1 MVNSEK
7 VHETC
12 LHLHK
17 DKVYCSC
24 EKVNKKSASVEDKE
38 MLKTKDNVTTPTD
51 VNQMIDELVANA
63 QAALKEMKTFDQAKV
78 DTIVHRMAIAGL
90 DHHMDLAKLAVE
102 ETGRGV
108 YEDKAI
114 KNMFATEEIWNSIKD
129 DKTVGVIEEDE
140 QKQLTLIAEP
150 IGVIAGV
157 TPVTNPTSTVMF
169 KAEIAIKTRNP
180 IIFSFH
186 PGAQQCSAKALEII
200 RDEAMKVGLPAG
212 ALQFI
217 AVPSIEACQA
227 LMHHPG
233 IATILAT
240 GGPGMVKSAYSSGKP
255 ALGVGAGN
263 APAYLEASADIKQ
276 AVNDIVLS
284 KSFDNGMVC
293 ASEQG
298 VIVDSSIYNE
308 VKQEFT
314 AQGAYF
320 VKQKDMKQF
329 TETVINTD
337 KMAVNPRIVGQSPQ
351 QIAEWAGIEV
361 PADATILIAELKG
374 VGDKYPL
381 SHEKLSPVLAMF
393 KADGHEEGFKLA
405 ETMLDIGGLGHTA
418 IIHTQDEA
426 LALDYADQMQACRI
440 LVNQPSTF
448 GGIGD
453 LYNNMI
459 PSLTLGC
466 GSYGGNSISHNVGT
480 IDLLN
485 IKTLAK
491 RRNNMQW
498 VKLPP
503 KIYFEKNSV
512 RYLEKMAGLD
522 RVFIVGDK
530 GMEKLG
536 YIKIV
541 EDVLARRN
549 NNVQIQTFVDVEPD
563 PSTDTVYAGTERM
576 KAFAPDAIVAI
587 GGGSVMDAAK
597 GMWLFYD
604 AEGDFFGAKQKF
616 LDIRKRTYKFPKPTK
631 SKLICIPTTSGTGS
645 EVTPFAV
652 ITDSASGI
660 KYPLA
665 DYALT
670 PDVAL
675 VDSQFIESVPAT
687 VVADTGLDVLCHAT
701 ESYVSTMASDYT
713 RGLSLQAIKSVFA
726 NLAKSYNGDL
736 EAKARMHDASTI
748 AGMAFANALLGI
760 NHSIAHK
767 LGQTFHLPH
776 GRCIAITMPHVIRYN
791 AMRPNKRAIWAKYQY
806 HRADEDYAEIA
817 RYLGLKGNTTAELVE
832 AYVQAIIDLAGQVNV
847 DLSLKGQGISK
858 AEVVKNADRIA
869 ELAYEDNCTVTNP
882 VEPLIADMKQMV
894 LDEYAGTA
902 SSVTVH

>member
-1 MVNSEK
+1 
-7 VHETC
+7 
-12 LHLHK
+12 
-17 DKVYCSC
+17 
-24 EKVNKKSASVEDKE
+24 
-38 MLKTKDNVTTPTD
+38 MLKDSKADTTLD
-51 VNQMIDELVANA
+51 VNAMIDELVANA
-63 QAALKEMKTFDQAKV
+63 QEALKIMKTFDQKKI
-78 DTIVHRMAIAGL
+78 DHIVHRMAIAGL
-90 DHHMDLAKLAVE
+90 DHHMELAKMAVE

-114 KNMFATEEIWNSIKD
+114 KNMFATEEIWHSIKD
-129 DKTVGVIEEDE
+129 DKTVGVISEDK
-140 QKQLTLIAEP
+140 QKNIIQIAEP

-157 TPVTNPTSTVMF
+157 TPVTNPTSTTMF
-169 KAEIAIKTRNP
+169 KSEIAIKTRNP

-186 PGAQQCSAKALEII
+186 PGAQKSSAHALEVI
-200 RDEAMKVGLPAG
+200 RDEAVKAGLPAG

-217 AVPSIEACQA
+217 PVPSIEACQA

-263 APAYLEASADIKQ
+263 APAYIEATADIKQ

-298 VIVDSSIYNE
+298 CIVDDAIYE
-308 VKQEFT
+308 PVKAEFT
-314 AQGAYF
+314 KQGAYF
-320 VKQKDMKQF
+320 VKQKDIKAL
-329 TETVINTD
+329 TDTVID
-337 KMAVNPRIVGQSPQ
+337 QDRMAVNPRIVGQSAW
-351 QIAEWAGIEV
+351 QIANWAGIDV
-361 PADATILIAELKG
+361 PKDTPLLIAELKG
-374 VGDKYPL
+374 VGDKWPL

-393 KADGHEEGFKLA
+393 KAEGHEDAFKLC

-418 IIHTQDEA
+418 IIHTADED
-426 LALDYADQMQACRI
+426 LALDYADKMQACRV
-440 LVNQPSTF
+440 LVNSPSTF

-453 LYNNMI
+453 LYNEMI

-503 KIYFEKNSV
+503 KIYFERNSV
-512 RYLEKMAGLD
+512 RYLEKMDGLD
-522 RVFIVGDK
+522 RVLIVGDR

-536 YIKIV
+536 YVRIV
-541 EDVLARRN
+541 EDVLKNRTN
-549 NNVQIQTFVDVEPD
+549 PVDVQTFLDVEPD
-563 PSTDTVYAGTERM
+563 PSSNTVYKGTAIA
-576 KAFAPDAIVAI
+576 KDFKPDAIVAI

-597 GMWLFYD
+597 GIWLFYD
-604 AEGDFFGAKQKF
+604 GDGDFFGAKQKF

-631 SKLICIPTTSGTGS
+631 SKLVCIPTTSGTGS

-652 ITDSASGI
+652 ITDSETGI

-675 VDSQFIESVPAT
+675 IDPQFIETVPPK
-687 VVADTGLDVLCHAT
+687 VVADTGLDVICHAT
-701 ESYVSTMASDYT
+701 ESFVSTMASSYT
-713 RGLSLQAIKSVFA
+713 RGLSLQALKLAFD
-726 NLAKSYNGDL
+726 NLELSYNGDL
-736 EAKARMHDASTI
+736 EAKAKMHDASTI

-767 LGQTFHLPH
+767 LGQTYHLPH
-776 GRCIAITMPHVIRYN
+776 GRCIAITFPHIVRYN
-791 AMRPNKRAIWAKYQY
+791 AKTPKKRAVWSKYNY
-806 HRADEDYAEIA
+806 FRADEDYAEIA

-832 AYVQAIIDLAGQVNV
+832 AFAQAYIDLAHRVGVKM
-847 DLSLKGQGISK
+847 SLKDQGISK
-858 AEVVKNADRIA
+858 EDVLKNVDRIA

-882 VEPLIADMKQMV
+882 VEPLIADMKQIV
-894 LDEYAGTA
+894 LDEYEGTE
-902 SSVTVH
+902 SSPSVHN

>member
-1 MVNSEK
+1 M
-7 VHETC
+7 
-12 LHLHK
+12 LK
-17 DKVYCSC
+17 DKP
-24 EKVNKKSASVEDKE
+24 E
-38 MLKTKDNVTTPTD
+38 TQTD
-51 VNQMIDELVANA
+51 IEANIDQLVANA
-63 QAALKEMKTFDQAKV
+63 QEALKVLKTYDQEKI
-78 DTIVHRMAIAGL
+78 DQIVHRMAIAGL
-90 DHHMDLAKLAVE
+90 DHHMELAKMAVE

-114 KNMFATEEIWNSIKD
+114 KNMFATEEIWHSIKD
-129 DKTVGVIEEDE
+129 DKTVGVISEDK
-140 QKQLTLIAEP
+140 QKNIVQIAEP

-169 KAEIAIKTRNP
+169 KSEIAIKTRNP

-186 PGAQQCSAKALEII
+186 PGAQKSSARALEVI
-200 RDEAMKVGLPAG
+200 RDEAKKVGLPDG

-217 AVPSIEACQA
+217 AIPSIEACQA

-263 APAYLEASADIKQ
+263 APAYIEATANIKQ

-298 VIVDSSIYNE
+298 AVVDAAIYDD
-308 VKQEFT
+308 VKKEFT

-320 VKQKDMKQF
+320 VKQKDIKKL

-337 KMAVNPRIVGQSPQ
+337 KMAVNPRIVGQSAW
-351 QIAEWAGIEV
+351 QIANWAGIDV
-361 PADATILIAELKG
+361 PKDTPLLIAELKG
-374 VGDKYPL
+374 VGDKFPL

-393 KADGHEEGFKLA
+393 KASGHEEAFEMA

-418 IIHTQDEA
+418 IIHTADDD
-426 LALDYADQMQACRI
+426 LALDYADKMQACRV
-440 LVNQPSTF
+440 LVNSPSTF

-453 LYNNMI
+453 LYNEMI

-503 KIYFEKNSV
+503 KIYFERNSV
-512 RYLEKMAGLD
+512 RYLEKMDGLD
-522 RVFIVGDK
+522 RVLIVGDR

-536 YIKIV
+536 YVRIV
-541 EDVLARRN
+541 EDVLKNRT
-549 NNVQIQTFVDVEPD
+549 NNVDIQTFLDVEPD
-563 PSTDTVYAGTERM
+563 PSSNTVYKGTAIA
-576 KAFAPDAIVAI
+576 KDFKPDAIVAI

-597 GMWLFYD
+597 GIWLFYD
-604 AEGDFFGAKQKF
+604 GDGDFFGAKQKF

-631 SKLICIPTTSGTGS
+631 SKLVCIPTTSGTGS

-652 ITDSASGI
+652 ITDSDTGI

-675 VDSQFIESVPAT
+675 VDPQFIETVPPK
-687 VVADTGLDVLCHAT
+687 VVADTGLDVICHAT
-701 ESYVSTMASDYT
+701 ESFVSTMASSYT
-713 RGLSLQAIKSVFA
+713 KGLSLQALKLAFD
-726 NLAKSYNGDL
+726 NLELSYQGDL
-736 EAKARMHDASTI
+736 EAKAKMHDASTI

-776 GRCIAITMPHVIRYN
+776 GRCIAITFPHVVRYN
-791 AMRPNKRAIWAKYQY
+791 AKTPKKRAVWSKYNY
-806 HRADEDYAEIA
+806 FRADEDYAEIA

-832 AYVQAIIDLAGQVNV
+832 AFAQAYIDLANRVGVKM
-847 DLSLKGQGISK
+847 SLKEQGITKQAVDES
-858 AEVVKNADRIA
+858 VDRLA

-882 VEPLIADMKQMV
+882 VEPLIADMKQIV
-894 LDEYAGTA
+894 LDEYEGTA
-902 SSVTVH
+902 SSDSVK

>member
-1 MVNSEK
+1 M
-7 VHETC
+7 
-12 LHLHK
+12 LK
-17 DKVYCSC
+17 DKP
-24 EKVNKKSASVEDKE
+24 E
-38 MLKTKDNVTTPTD
+38 TQTD
-51 VNQMIDELVANA
+51 IEANIDQLVANA
-63 QAALKEMKTFDQAKV
+63 QEALKVLKTYDQEKI
-78 DTIVHRMAIAGL
+78 DQIVHRMAIAGL
-90 DHHMDLAKLAVE
+90 DHHMELAKMAVE

-114 KNMFATEEIWNSIKD
+114 KNMFATEEIWHSIKD
-129 DKTVGVIEEDE
+129 DKTVGVISEDK
-140 QKQLTLIAEP
+140 QKNIVQIAEP

-169 KAEIAIKTRNP
+169 KSEIAIKTRNP

-186 PGAQQCSAKALEII
+186 PGAQKSSARALEVI
-200 RDEAMKVGLPAG
+200 RDEAKKVGLPDG

-217 AVPSIEACQA
+217 AIPSIEACQA
-227 LMHHPG
+227 LMHHPD

-263 APAYLEASADIKQ
+263 APAYIEATANIKQ

-298 VIVDSSIYNE
+298 AVVDAAIYDD
-308 VKQEFT
+308 VKKEFT

-320 VKQKDMKQF
+320 VKQKDIKKL

-337 KMAVNPRIVGQSPQ
+337 KMAVNPRIVGQSAW
-351 QIAEWAGIEV
+351 QIANWAGIDV
-361 PADATILIAELKG
+361 PKDTPLLIAELKG
-374 VGDKYPL
+374 VGDKFPL

-393 KADGHEEGFKLA
+393 KASGHEEAFEMA

-418 IIHTQDEA
+418 IIHTADDD
-426 LALDYADQMQACRI
+426 LALDYADKMQACRV
-440 LVNQPSTF
+440 LVNSPSTF

-453 LYNNMI
+453 LYNEMI

-503 KIYFEKNSV
+503 KIYFERNSV
-512 RYLEKMAGLD
+512 RYLEKMDSLD
-522 RVFIVGDK
+522 RVLIVGDRS
-530 GMEKLG
+530 MEKLG
-536 YIKIV
+536 YVRIV
-541 EDVLARRN
+541 EDVLKNRT
-549 NNVQIQTFVDVEPD
+549 NNVDIQTFLDVEPD
-563 PSTDTVYAGTERM
+563 PSSNTVYKGTAIA
-576 KAFAPDAIVAI
+576 KDFKPDAIVAI

-597 GMWLFYD
+597 GIWLFYD
-604 AEGDFFGAKQKF
+604 GDGDFFGAKQKF

-631 SKLICIPTTSGTGS
+631 SKLVCIPTTSGTGS

-652 ITDSASGI
+652 ITDSDTGI

-675 VDSQFIESVPAT
+675 VDPQFIETVPPK
-687 VVADTGLDVLCHAT
+687 VVADTGLDVICHAT
-701 ESYVSTMASDYT
+701 ESFVSTMASSYT
-713 RGLSLQAIKSVFA
+713 KGLSLQALKLAFD
-726 NLAKSYNGDL
+726 NLELSYQGDL
-736 EAKARMHDASTI
+736 DAKAKMHDASTI

-776 GRCIAITMPHVIRYN
+776 GRCIAITFPHVVRYN
-791 AMRPNKRAIWAKYQY
+791 AKTPKKRAVWSKYNY
-806 HRADEDYAEIA
+806 FRADEDYAEIA

-832 AYVQAIIDLAGQVNV
+832 AFAQAYIDLAHRVGVKM
-847 DLSLKGQGISK
+847 SLKEQGITKQAVDES
-858 AEVVKNADRIA
+858 VDRLA

-882 VEPLIADMKQMV
+882 VEPLIADMKQIV
-894 LDEYAGTA
+894 LDEYEGTA
-902 SSVTVH
+902 SSDSVK

>member
-1 MVNSEK
+1 M
-7 VHETC
+7 
-12 LHLHK
+12 LK
-17 DKVYCSC
+17 DKP
-24 EKVNKKSASVEDKE
+24 E
-38 MLKTKDNVTTPTD
+38 TQTD
-51 VNQMIDELVANA
+51 IEANIDQLVANA
-63 QAALKEMKTFDQAKV
+63 QEALKVLKTYDQEKI
-78 DTIVHRMAIAGL
+78 DQIVHRMAIAGL
-90 DHHMDLAKLAVE
+90 DHHMELAKMAVE

-114 KNMFATEEIWNSIKD
+114 KNMFATEEIWHSIKD
-129 DKTVGVIEEDE
+129 DKTVGVISEDK
-140 QKQLTLIAEP
+140 QKNIVQIAEP

-169 KAEIAIKTRNP
+169 KSEIAIKTRNP

-186 PGAQQCSAKALEII
+186 PGAQKSSARALEVI
-200 RDEAMKVGLPAG
+200 RDEAKKVGLPDG

-217 AVPSIEACQA
+217 AIPSIEACQA

-263 APAYLEASADIKQ
+263 APAYIEATANIKQ

-298 VIVDSSIYNE
+298 AVVDAAIYDD
-308 VKQEFT
+308 VKKEFT

-320 VKQKDMKQF
+320 VKQKDIKKL

-337 KMAVNPRIVGQSPQ
+337 KMAVNPRIVGQSAW
-351 QIAEWAGIEV
+351 QIANWAGIDV
-361 PADATILIAELKG
+361 PKDTPLLIAELKG
-374 VGDKYPL
+374 VGDKFPL

-393 KADGHEEGFKLA
+393 KASGHEEAFEMA

-418 IIHTQDEA
+418 IIHTADDD
-426 LALDYADQMQACRI
+426 LALDYADKMQACRV
-440 LVNQPSTF
+440 LVNSPSTF

-453 LYNNMI
+453 LYNEMI

-503 KIYFEKNSV
+503 KIYFERNSV
-512 RYLEKMAGLD
+512 RYLEKMDGLD
-522 RVFIVGDK
+522 RVLIVGDR

-536 YIKIV
+536 YVRIV
-541 EDVLARRN
+541 EDVLKNRT
-549 NNVQIQTFVDVEPD
+549 NNVDIQTFLDVEPD
-563 PSTDTVYAGTERM
+563 PSSNTVYKGTAIA
-576 KAFAPDAIVAI
+576 KDFKPDAIVAI

-597 GMWLFYD
+597 GIWLFYD
-604 AEGDFFGAKQKF
+604 GDGDFFGAKQKF

-631 SKLICIPTTSGTGS
+631 SKLVCIPTTSGTGS

-652 ITDSASGI
+652 ITDSDTGI

-675 VDSQFIESVPAT
+675 VDPQFIETVPPK
-687 VVADTGLDVLCHAT
+687 VVADTGLDVICHAT
-701 ESYVSTMASDYT
+701 ESFVSTMASSYT
-713 RGLSLQAIKSVFA
+713 KGLSLQALKLAFD
-726 NLAKSYNGDL
+726 NLELSYQGDL
-736 EAKARMHDASTI
+736 DAKAKMHDASTI

-776 GRCIAITMPHVIRYN
+776 GRCIAITFPHVVRYN
-791 AMRPNKRAIWAKYQY
+791 AKTPKKRAVWSKYNY
-806 HRADEDYAEIA
+806 FRADEDYAEIA

-832 AYVQAIIDLAGQVNV
+832 AFAQAYIDLANRVGVKM
-847 DLSLKGQGISK
+847 SLKEQGITKQAVDES
-858 AEVVKNADRIA
+858 VDRLA

-882 VEPLIADMKQMV
+882 VEPLIADMKQIV
-894 LDEYAGTA
+894 LDEYEGTA
-902 SSVTVH
+902 SSDSVK

>member
-1 MVNSEK
+1 M
-7 VHETC
+7 
-12 LHLHK
+12 LK
-17 DKVYCSC
+17 DKP
-24 EKVNKKSASVEDKE
+24 E
-38 MLKTKDNVTTPTD
+38 TQTD
-51 VNQMIDELVANA
+51 IEANIDQLVANA
-63 QAALKEMKTFDQAKV
+63 QEALKVLKTYDQEKIEQ
-78 DTIVHRMAIAGL
+78 IVHRMAIAGL
-90 DHHMDLAKLAVE
+90 DHHMELAKMAVE

-114 KNMFATEEIWNSIKD
+114 KNMFATEEIWHSIKD
-129 DKTVGVIEEDE
+129 DKTVGVISEDK
-140 QKQLTLIAEP
+140 QKNIVQIAEP

-169 KAEIAIKTRNP
+169 KSEIAIKTRNP

-186 PGAQQCSAKALEII
+186 PGAQKSSARALEVI
-200 RDEAMKVGLPAG
+200 RDEAKKVGLPDG

-217 AVPSIEACQA
+217 AIPSIEACQA

-263 APAYLEASADIKQ
+263 APAYIEATANIKQ

-298 VIVDSSIYNE
+298 AVVDAAIYDD
-308 VKQEFT
+308 VKKEFT

-320 VKQKDMKQF
+320 VKQKDIKKL

-337 KMAVNPRIVGQSPQ
+337 KMAVNPRIVGQSAW
-351 QIAEWAGIEV
+351 QIANWAGIDV
-361 PADATILIAELKG
+361 PKDTPLLIAELKG
-374 VGDKYPL
+374 VGDKFPL

-393 KADGHEEGFKLA
+393 KASGHEEAFEMA

-418 IIHTQDEA
+418 IIHTADDD
-426 LALDYADQMQACRI
+426 LALDYADKMQACRV
-440 LVNQPSTF
+440 LVNSPSTF

-453 LYNNMI
+453 LYNEMI

-503 KIYFEKNSV
+503 KIYFERNSV
-512 RYLEKMAGLD
+512 RYLEKMDGLD
-522 RVFIVGDK
+522 RVLIVGDR

-536 YIKIV
+536 YVRIV
-541 EDVLARRN
+541 EDVLKNRT
-549 NNVQIQTFVDVEPD
+549 NNVDIQTFLDVEPD
-563 PSTDTVYAGTERM
+563 PSSNTVYKGTAIA
-576 KAFAPDAIVAI
+576 KDFKPDAIVAI

-597 GMWLFYD
+597 GIWLFYD
-604 AEGDFFGAKQKF
+604 GDGDFFGAKQKF

-631 SKLICIPTTSGTGS
+631 SKLVCIPTTSGTGS
-645 EVTPFAV
+645 EVTPFAFN
-652 ITDSASGI
+652 TDSDTGI

-675 VDSQFIESVPAT
+675 VDPQFIETVPPK
-687 VVADTGLDVLCHAT
+687 VVADTGLDVICHAT
-701 ESYVSTMASDYT
+701 ESFVSTMASSYT
-713 RGLSLQAIKSVFA
+713 KGLSLQALKLAFD
-726 NLAKSYNGDL
+726 NLELSYQGDL
-736 EAKARMHDASTI
+736 DAKAKMHDASTI

-776 GRCIAITMPHVIRYN
+776 GRCIAITFPHVVRYN
-791 AMRPNKRAIWAKYQY
+791 AKTPKKRAVWSKYNY
-806 HRADEDYAEIA
+806 FRADEDYAEIA

-832 AYVQAIIDLAGQVNV
+832 AFAQAYIDLAHRVGVKM
-847 DLSLKGQGISK
+847 SLKEQGITKQAVDES
-858 AEVVKNADRIA
+858 VDRLA

-882 VEPLIADMKQMV
+882 VEPLIADMKQIV
-894 LDEYAGTA
+894 LDEYEGTA
-902 SSVTVH
+902 SSDSVK

>member
-1 MVNSEK
+1 
-7 VHETC
+7 
-12 LHLHK
+12 
-17 DKVYCSC
+17 
-24 EKVNKKSASVEDKE
+24 
-38 MLKTKDNVTTPTD
+38 MLKSSDKKTVQDTKAVD
-51 VNQMIDELVANA
+51 VDKMIDELVKNA
-63 QAALKEMKTFDQAKV
+63 QEALEIMKGFDQEKV
-78 DTIVHRMAIAGL
+78 DHIVHRMAIAGL
-90 DHHMDLAKLAVE
+90 DHHMELAKLAVE

-114 KNMFATEEIWNSIKD
+114 KNMFATEEIWHSIKN
-129 DKTVGVIEEDE
+129 DKTVGVINEDK
-140 QKQLTLIAEP
+140 QKNVVSIAEP

-169 KAEIAIKTRNP
+169 KSEIAIKTRNP

-186 PGAQQCSAKALEII
+186 PGAQKSSARALEVL
-200 RDEAMKVGLPAG
+200 RDEAVKAGLPAG

-233 IATILAT
+233 VATILAT

-263 APAYLEASADIKQ
+263 APAYIEASADVKQ
-276 AVNDIVLS
+276 AVNDIMLS
-284 KSFDNGMVC
+284 KSFDHGMVC

-298 VIVDSSIYNE
+298 MIVDAPIYDK
-308 VKQEFT
+308 VKQEFKD
-314 AQGAYF
+314 QGAYF
-320 VKQKDMKQF
+320 IQKKDMKKF
-329 TETVINTD
+329 TETVINTE
-337 KMAVNPRIVGQSPQ
+337 KMAVNPRIVGQSAW
-351 QIAEWAGIEV
+351 QIANWAGIDI
-361 PADATILIAELKG
+361 PKDTQLIIAELPEP
-374 VGDKYPL
+374 GDKYPL

-393 KADGHEEGFKLA
+393 KATDHEDGFAKA
-405 ETMLDIGGLGHTA
+405 EKMLDIGGLGHTA
-418 IIHTQDEA
+418 VIHTHDEDLA
-426 LALDYADQMQACRI
+426 LAYADKMQACRI
-440 LVNQPSTF
+440 LVNTPSTM

-503 KIYFEKNSV
+503 KIYFERNSV
-512 RYLEKMAGLD
+512 RYLEKMDGLD
-522 RVFIVGDK
+522 RVLIVGDR

-536 YIKIV
+536 YVRIV
-541 EDVLARRN
+541 EDVLKNRT
-549 NNVQIQTFVDVEPD
+549 NNVDIQTFLDVEPD
-563 PSTDTVYAGTERM
+563 PSSNTVYKGTAIA
-576 KAFAPDAIVAI
+576 KDFKPDAIVAV

-597 GMWLFYD
+597 GIWLFYD
-604 AEGDFFGAKQKF
+604 GDGDFFGAKQKF

-631 SKLICIPTTSGTGS
+631 SKLVCIPTTSGTGS

-652 ITDSASGI
+652 ITDSDTGI

-675 VDSQFIESVPAT
+675 VDPQFIETVPAK
-687 VVADTGLDVLCHAT
+687 VVADTGLDVICHAT
-701 ESYVSTMASDYT
+701 ESFVSTMASSYT
-713 RGLSLQAIKSVFA
+713 RGLSLEALKLAFD
-726 NLAKSYNGDL
+726 NLEASYNGDL
-736 EAKARMHDASTI
+736 EAKAKMHDASTI

-767 LGQTFHLPH
+767 LGQTYHLPH
-776 GRCIAITMPHVIRYN
+776 GRCIAISFPHVVRYN
-791 AMRPNKRAIWAKYQY
+791 AKTPTKRAVWSKYNY
-806 HRADEDYAEIA
+806 FKADEDYAQIA

-832 AYVQAIIDLAGQVNV
+832 AFVQAYIDLAGRIGVKM
-847 DLSLKGQGISK
+847 SLKEQGISK
-858 AEVVKNADRIA
+858 EDVLANADRIA

-882 VEPLIADMKQMV
+882 VEPLIADMKQIV
-894 LDEYAGTA
+894 LDEYEGTA
-902 SSVTVH
+902 SDPSVRA

>member
-1 MVNSEK
+1 M
-7 VHETC
+7 
-12 LHLHK
+12 LK
-17 DKVYCSC
+17 DKP
-24 EKVNKKSASVEDKE
+24 E
-38 MLKTKDNVTTPTD
+38 TQTD
-51 VNQMIDELVANA
+51 IEANIDQLVANA
-63 QAALKEMKTFDQAKV
+63 QEALKVLKTYDQEKI
-78 DTIVHRMAIAGL
+78 DQIVHRMAIAGL
-90 DHHMDLAKLAVE
+90 DHHMELAKMAVE

-114 KNMFATEEIWNSIKD
+114 KNMFATEEIWHSIKD
-129 DKTVGVIEEDE
+129 DKTVGVISEDK
-140 QKQLTLIAEP
+140 QKNIVQIAEP

-169 KAEIAIKTRNP
+169 KSEIAIKTRNP

-186 PGAQQCSAKALEII
+186 PGAQKSSARALEVI
-200 RDEAMKVGLPAG
+200 RDEAKKVGLPDG

-217 AVPSIEACQA
+217 AIPSIEACQA

-263 APAYLEASADIKQ
+263 APAYIEATANIKQ

-298 VIVDSSIYNE
+298 AVVDAAIYDD
-308 VKQEFT
+308 VKKEFT

-320 VKQKDMKQF
+320 VKQKDIKKL

-337 KMAVNPRIVGQSPQ
+337 KMAVNPRIVGQSAW
-351 QIAEWAGIEV
+351 QIANWAGIDV
-361 PADATILIAELKG
+361 PKDTPLLIAELKG
-374 VGDKYPL
+374 VGDKFPL

-393 KADGHEEGFKLA
+393 KASGHEEAFEMA

-418 IIHTQDEA
+418 IIHTADDD
-426 LALDYADQMQACRI
+426 LALDYADKMQACRV
-440 LVNQPSTF
+440 LVNSPSTF

-453 LYNNMI
+453 LYNEMI

-503 KIYFEKNSV
+503 KIYFERNSV
-512 RYLEKMAGLD
+512 RYLEKMDGLD
-522 RVFIVGDK
+522 RVLIVGDR

-536 YIKIV
+536 YVRIV
-541 EDVLARRN
+541 EDVLKNRT
-549 NNVQIQTFVDVEPD
+549 NNVDIQTFLDVEPD
-563 PSTDTVYAGTERM
+563 PSSNTVYKGTAIA
-576 KAFAPDAIVAI
+576 KDFKPDAIVAI

-597 GMWLFYD
+597 GIWLFYD
-604 AEGDFFGAKQKF
+604 GDGDFFGAKQKF

-631 SKLICIPTTSGTGS
+631 SKLVCIPTTSGTGS

-652 ITDSASGI
+652 ITDSDTGI

-675 VDSQFIESVPAT
+675 VDPQFIETVPPK
-687 VVADTGLDVLCHAT
+687 VVADTGLDVICHAT
-701 ESYVSTMASDYT
+701 ESFVSTMASSYT
-713 RGLSLQAIKSVFA
+713 KGLSLQALKLAFD
-726 NLAKSYNGDL
+726 NLELSYQGDL
-736 EAKARMHDASTI
+736 DAKAKMHDASTI

-776 GRCIAITMPHVIRYN
+776 GRCIAITFPHVVRYN
-791 AMRPNKRAIWAKYQY
+791 AKTPKKRAVWSKYNY
-806 HRADEDYAEIA
+806 FRADEDYAEIA

-832 AYVQAIIDLAGQVNV
+832 AFAQAYIDLAHRVGVKM
-847 DLSLKGQGISK
+847 SLKEQGITKQAVDES
-858 AEVVKNADRIA
+858 VDRLA

-882 VEPLIADMKQMV
+882 VEPLIADMKQIV
-894 LDEYAGTA
+894 LDEYEGTA
-902 SSVTVH
+902 SSDSVK

>member
-1 MVNSEK
+1 M
-7 VHETC
+7 
-12 LHLHK
+12 LK
-17 DKVYCSC
+17 DKATVDTQAT
-24 EKVNKKSASVEDKE
+24 VDA
-38 MLKTKDNVTTPTD
+38 
-51 VNQMIDELVANA
+51 MIDELVANA
-63 QAALKEMKTFDQAKV
+63 QAALAEMKGFDQAKV
-78 DTIVHRMAIAGL
+78 DNIVHQMAIAGL
-90 DHHMDLAKLAVE
+90 DHHMELAKLAVE
-102 ETGRGV
+102 ETKRGV

-114 KNMFATEEIWNSIKD
+114 KNMFATEEIWNTIKD
-129 DKTVGVIEEDE
+129 DKTVGVIAEDK
-140 QKQLTLIAEP
+140 QKNLISIAEP

-157 TPVTNPTSTVMF
+157 TPVTNPTSTTMF

-180 IIFSFH
+180 IIFAFH
-186 PGAQQCSAKALEII
+186 PLAQKSSARALEVM
-200 RDEAMKVGLPAG
+200 RDYAKQAGLPEG
-212 ALQFI
+212 ALQYVP
-217 AVPSIEACQA
+217 VPSMAATTA
-227 LMHHPG
+227 LMNHPG
-233 IATILAT
+233 VATILAT

-263 APAYLEASADIKQ
+263 VPAYIEATADIKQ
-276 AVNDIVLS
+276 AVNDVILS

-298 VIVDSSIYNE
+298 IIVDEPIYAD
-308 VKQEFT
+308 VKREMQ

-320 VKQKDMKQF
+320 VKQKDLKHF
-329 TETVINTD
+329 EETVIDLD
-337 KMAVNPRIVGQSPQ
+337 KQAVNPKIVGQSAW
-351 QIAEWAGIEV
+351 QIAQWAGIDV
-361 PADATILIAELKG
+361 PKETPILVAELKG
-374 VGDKYPL
+374 VGPKFPL
-381 SHEKLSPVLAMF
+381 SREKLSPVLAMV
-393 KADGHEEGFKLA
+393 KAAGHAEGFDLA
-405 ETMLDIGGLGHTA
+405 EGMLNVGGRGHTA
-418 IIHTQDEA
+418 VIHTKNDD
-426 LALDYADQMQACRI
+426 LALDYADRMSACRI
-440 LVNQPSTF
+440 LVNSPSTM

-512 RYLEKMAGLD
+512 NYLETMEGLE
-522 RVFIVGDK
+522 RVFIVGDA
-530 GMEKLG
+530 GMDKLG
-536 YIKIV
+536 YVKIV
-541 EDVLARRN
+541 EDVLAKRDN
-549 NNVQIQTFVDVEPD
+549 PVQIQTFTDVEPD
-563 PSTDTVYAGTERM
+563 PSTDTVYAGTARM
-576 KAFAPDAIVAI
+576 RAFKPDTIVAI

-604 AEGDFFGAKQKF
+604 ADGDFFGAKQKF
-616 LDIRKRTYKFPKPTK
+616 LDIRKRTYKFPKLNKTK
-631 SKLICIPTTSGTGS
+631 LVCIPTTSGTGS

-652 ITDSASGI
+652 ITDSETGI

-675 VDSQFIESVPAT
+675 VDSQFIESVPPK

-713 RGLSLQAIKSVFA
+713 RGLSLQAIKSVFDH
-726 NLAKSYNGDL
+726 LVDSYNGDL

-791 AMRPNKRAIWAKYQY
+791 AMTPHKRAIWAKYGY
-806 HRADEDYAEIA
+806 HHAAEDYATIA
-817 RYLGLKGNTTAELVE
+817 RYIGLPGNTTEELVE
-832 AYVQAIIDLAGQVNV
+832 AYVQAIIELAGQVNV

-858 AEVVKNADRIA
+858 ADVVNNADRIA

-882 VEPLIADMKQMV
+882 VEPLIADMKEMV
-894 LDEYAGTA
+894 LDEYEGPA
-902 SSVTVH
+902 SSANVR